1 MEILR
6 IILIILTALI
16 MIANVTIDVEHYKER
31 FVINAVLL
39 MYLIYL
45 LFS

>member
-6 IILIILTALI
+6 IILIVISALVI
-16 MIANVTIDVEHYKER
+16 IFNGLYDNDDYKAR
-31 FVINAVLL
+31 FIINGIFL

-45 LFS
+45 LFA